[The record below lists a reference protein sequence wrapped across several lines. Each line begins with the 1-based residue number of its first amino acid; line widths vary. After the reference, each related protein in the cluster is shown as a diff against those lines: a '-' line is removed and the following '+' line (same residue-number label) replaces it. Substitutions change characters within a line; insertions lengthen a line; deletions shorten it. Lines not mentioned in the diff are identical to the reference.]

1 MSIRN
6 PTLEGVSQQERVA
19 YSQRV
24 DEMRRAVNG
33 TRRSIDEILEQL
45 GAIKESLQNSTADLS
60 LYATANDLEK
70 RIIAQRDR
78 VSGNRTTGEYAVN
91 RPVPITGRLQ
101 HAAYDPNRTAHGPTA
116 TQRESLRIAQTVYG
130 DVANQLTALID
141 VEYRALLE
149 AVEAAGVPWTPG
161 RGVLTPN

>member
-6 PTLEGVSQQERVA
+6 PTLEGVSQQERVT

-33 TRRSIDEILEQL
+33 TRRSVDEVLEQL

-70 RIIAQRDR
+70 RIVGQRDR
-78 VSGNRTTGEYAVN
+78 ISGNRTMGEYAAN
-91 RPVPITGRLQ
+91 RPMPITGRLQ

-116 TQRESLRIAQTVYG
+116 TQRESLRIAQAEYVDVAEDGALILELEDGSRKKIVYG
-130 DVANQLTALID
+130 DCFH
-141 VEYRALLE
+141 
-149 AVEAAGVPWTPG
+149 
-161 RGVLTPN
+161 